1 MAKEFKLPEVSEGV
15 TEADVS
21 EVMVAEGD
29 TIEAGQVV
37 MEVETEKAVAPVE
50 CPFAGTVAKVHVK
63 EGDTIAIGATLL
75 TVEESDDAKADDAK
89 ADDAPASG
97 GRQSSGKSSDAA
109 KASETTKPSKQE
121 SEARSQKPLA
131 QATSVRDVEV
141 EGENVVDLVVLGGG
155 PGGYPAAFDAADHG
169 LKVLLVDENAQ
180 PGGVCLRVGCIPSKA
195 LLHIAKLIHEAKE
208 AANWGLSFDEPKI
221 DLEKLRQF
229 KTGVV
234 SKLTGGVS
242 QLGKARGVK
251 IVQARGEFVDSHTL
265 KLTKPDGS
273 NEQVTFRKAIV
284 AVGSQPAMPKI
295 FEIGDKRVMDSSG
308 ALDLPEIPKRLLVIG
323 GGYIG
328 LEMGSVYS
336 ALGSKVTVVE
346 MTDGLLPGAD
356 RDLVKPLESRLRKDF
371 EAIQLE
377 TKVEGLEATP
387 DGIAVTLSGKA
398 VDGGTA
404 ATQVFDRVLVA
415 IGRRPN
421 GKGIGLEN
429 TQAEVDDRGFV
440 KVDNRMQTA
449 DPDILAIGDVAG
461 EPMLA
466 HKATREAKVAVATL
480 LGEPSE
486 FDNRGIPAVVFTD
499 PEIAWVGLSET
510 EAKKK
515 GVKVNVVK
523 FPWGASGRA
532 QTIDRTDG
540 LTKLIC
546 DPDSERVLGVGIVGP
561 NAGELIAEGTL
572 AVEMAAVARDIA
584 ETIHAHPTLSETL
597 MESSEMVFGQATH
610 FARPKR

>member
-195 LLHIAKLIHEAKE
+195 LLHIAKLVHEAKE

-398 VDGGTA
+398 VDGGAA